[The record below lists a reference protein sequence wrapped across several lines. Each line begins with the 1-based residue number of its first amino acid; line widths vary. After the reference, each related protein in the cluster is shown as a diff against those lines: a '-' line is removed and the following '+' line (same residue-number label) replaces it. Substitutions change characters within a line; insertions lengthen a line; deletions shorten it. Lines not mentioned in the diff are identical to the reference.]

1 MYKSCTQ
8 ISSLPLFLHS
18 LKRTHSYPSS
28 HSGGTSLGGS
38 QTQLSLGEE
47 GSLEVSAE
55 ERERRRKE
63 EKDGEEEWGSVLD
76 TRSTPAESKT
86 GSLLALQM

>member
-1 MYKSCTQ
+1 MCE
-8 ISSLPLFLHS
+8 IEILHS
-18 LKRTHSYPSS
+18 LKRTHSYPFS
-28 HSGGTSLGGS
+28 HSQGTSLGGS

-47 GSLEVSAE
+47 ESLEVSAE
-55 ERERRRKE
+55 DERK
-63 EKDGEEEWGSVLD
+63 KDGEEEWGSVLD